1 MDKGIFHR
9 KRKADNMV
17 KLQDIL
23 KKKRNQIL
31 KDWFELA
38 VNQYPTDAKK
48 FLVSVENRF
57 ANPIRASLL
66 DGMNGLYDRLVAGE
80 TFETQDSCAFLDAVI
95 RVRAVQDLTAAQAI
109 GFIFFLKDAVRAA
122 LAGEIGRAGM
132 LEELLTFESKI
143 DNVALLAFNM
153 FMQCREKI
161 YELKATE
168 LRNRTSRILERACRI
183 WDAQER
189 APEER

>member
-1 MDKGIFHR
+1 
-9 KRKADNMV
+9 MV

-23 KKKRNQIL
+23 ITKRRAIIQ
-31 KDWFELA
+31 DWFERA
-38 VNQYPTDAKK
+38 AHQYPTDARK
-48 FLVSVENRF
+48 FLVTEENRF

-80 TFETQDSCAFLDAVI
+80 TFETQDSCEFLDTVI

-109 GFIFFLKDAVRAA
+109 GFIFFLKDAARAA
-122 LAGEIGRAGM
+122 LAGEIRREGM

-161 YELKATE
+161 YDLKATE